1 MSRVSHSTDEIEG
14 TMRTQRVAVYIDGLN
29 LYHGLLSKGFD
40 RYLWTDL
47 RSLSKNL
54 TRPGQLV
61 CRVKYFT
68 ARFVHEGGR
77 PGAIAR
83 QDRYLE
89 ALDSAGGVQVVE
101 GKFLQRLVRCK
112 SCGEQWRTYEEK
124 MTDVNLGIELVSD
137 AVDDLFDVAIL
148 VSGDSDLTGPI
159 MKVLDRSPKTQVVV
173 AFPPNR
179 SSKSLKAAATAY
191 FAIGRNALRDSQL
204 PEFVNTRDGRGVRRP
219 DEWS

>member
-1 MSRVSHSTDEIEG
+1 MSRELNQTDES
-14 TMRTQRVAVYIDGLN
+14 TSDVPTQRVAVYIDGLN

-47 RSLSKNL
+47 RLLSTNL
-54 TRPGQLV
+54 SRPDQLV

-83 QDRYLE
+83 QGRYLE

-101 GKFLQRLVRCK
+101 GKFLQRLGRCK
-112 SCGEQWRTYEEK
+112 NCGEQWRTYEEK

-137 AVDDLFDVAIL
+137 AVDGVFDVAIL
-148 VSGDSDLTGPI
+148 VSGDSDLTGPVT
-159 MKVLDRSPKTQVVV
+159 KVLDRNPNAQVVV

-179 SSKSLKAAATAY
+179 SSKSLKSVATAY
-191 FAIGRNALRDSQL
+191 IAIGRGALRDSQL
-204 PEFVNTRDGRGVRRP
+204 PDVVRAKGGGELRRP
-219 DEWS
+219 EEWR